1 MLNTPITPPRVPI
14 IDPRTNLI
22 DRAWYLFFLS
32 LFQSTTTNANIP
44 DVGPDNAG
52 VTEQVSELDKAL
64 QSALVGPANAG
75 VAEQVGQLAK
85 ALQSALIGPTNAGVA
100 EQIGELAK
108 ALQSAL
114 IAPTSNALLEQ
125 IAELRNEV
133 KSFYLLPPNQSST
146 TTTTTSG
153 VTSVDGNGGATGLSL
168 TGGPITST
176 GTLTLGGT
184 LAIASGGT
192 GTAVPSL
199 IAGTN
204 VSITGAWPNQTVNS
218 TGSGGMV
225 TAVTG
230 TAPVVSSGGA
240 TPAISMPAAT
250 TSVSG
255 YLTSTDWTTFNNKG
269 SGTVTS
275 VSATV
280 PSFLSVSGSPIT
292 TSGTLAL
299 TYSGTALPAA
309 NGGTGATTL
318 TGAGIVT
325 LTDTQTITGAK
336 TLNNLTNQFTGTVYS
351 TSDGTTSNGYLFE
364 NIGYAALGGT
374 NGVVLGSGTY
384 SGTGR
389 IVVDVLGGLNTLR
402 PYADNV
408 TSLGTSVYRYTVV
421 YATTGTINT
430 SDATEKQQVREL
442 NDAERRT
449 AQRIKGLIRA
459 FKWNEAVESKGDGAR
474 IHIGVMAQDVEA
486 AFAAEGLDASKYG
499 LFCRDTWDTLDG
511 PPQTRLGVRYEEL
524 LAFVIGSL

>member
-1 MLNTPITPPRVPI
+1 MRNDPKRKIKPIYRQTSSSSIEPNVVVI
-14 IDPRTNLI
+14 SSTNE
-22 DRAWYLFFLS
+22 A
-32 LFQSTTTNANIP
+32 T
-44 DVGPDNAG
+44 
-52 VTEQVSELDKAL
+52 K
-64 QSALVGPANAG
+64 
-75 VAEQVGQLAK
+75 
-85 ALQSALIGPTNAGVA
+85 IGA
-100 EQIGELAK
+100 
-108 ALQSAL
+108 
-114 IAPTSNALLEQ
+114 
-125 IAELRNEV
+125 
-133 KSFYLLPPNQSST
+133 NQSS

-153 VTSVDGNGGATGLSL
+153 VTSVDGSGGATGLSL

-184 LAIASGGT
+184 LAVASGGT

-218 TGSGGMV
+218 TGSGV
-225 TAVTG
+225 TSFSAGTTGLTPATATTGAVT
-230 TAPVVSSGGA
+230 
-240 TPAISMPAAT
+240 
-250 TSVSG
+250 
-255 YLTSTDWTTFNNKG
+255 
-269 SGTVTS
+269 
-275 VSATV
+275 
-280 PSFLSVSGSPIT
+280 
-292 TSGTLAL
+292 LAGIL
-299 TYSGTALPAA
+299 AVG

-318 TGAGIVT
+318 DGADIVT
-325 LTDTQTITGAK
+325 KTGTQTITGTK
-336 TLNNLTNQFTGTVYS
+336 TLNSLTNQFTGTVYS

-389 IVVDVLGGLNTLR
+389 IVVDVLGGVNSLR
-402 PYADNV
+402 PYADAV
-408 TSLGTSVYRYTVV
+408 TTLGSPFYRFTIV

-459 FKWNEAVESKGDGAR
+459 FKWNEAVESKGGGAR